1 MVKRRDEKVEEYG
14 IGAKIMLETYK
25 QVVEL
30 DARNNNRELDENDR
44 LEIAIVKSM
53 NNGASL
59 LLLTR
64 LAALI
69 ESCSPFINDDEMNED
84 AYMAMCSVAFFVGLE
99 LMMNGYSE
107 ATIKKTILAE
117 FDRMIGIYEENDRD
131 GKPLTSYTHLR
142 T

>member
-1 MVKRRDEKVEEYG
+1 MVKGRDKKAAGYG

-25 QVVEL
+25 QTVEL
-30 DARNNNRELDENDR
+30 DARNNNRELDAKDR
-44 LEIAIVKSM
+44 LEIAIVENLK
-53 NNGASL
+53 NGMSL

-69 ESCSPFINDDEMNED
+69 ESCSPYIDDDEMND
-84 AYMAMCSVAFFVGLE
+84 NAYMIMCSIAFFRGLE
-99 LMMNGYSE
+99 LMMKGYSE
-107 ATIKKTILAE
+107 AVIKKTILAE